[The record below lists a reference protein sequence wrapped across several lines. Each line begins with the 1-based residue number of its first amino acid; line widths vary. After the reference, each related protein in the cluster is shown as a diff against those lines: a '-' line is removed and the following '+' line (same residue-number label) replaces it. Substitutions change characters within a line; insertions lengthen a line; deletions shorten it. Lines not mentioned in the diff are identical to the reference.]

1 MSVLAHLYANA
12 PKYQAI
18 LQEWMHECVES
29 EPPFGQLQSFT
40 DPARAVDHT
49 EIVEQQAGRT
59 LVLIH
64 RRPDTTTPPEELVLR
79 VQGFLV
85 DASLP
90 PLRRDQIPTN
100 THRLIDLKQSVTI
113 TGLGVQPFDD
123 AAAAVLAVYHQFS
136 AHLKGHHLRTWQPER
151 ANTYISLTFGNR
163 YLTAAKFSD
172 NEPHADLSEV
182 VDPFNVLQPHLS
194 SQVHLQEN
202 VVEYWERNT
211 QPNKTRRI
219 KPDAIMCGAMVE
231 LQIAFTVAKL
241 GRHDYIFLPKLRAIC
256 ILNRVVHAD
265 YNASIIKHLSTR
277 NVSPLRKVKRKVG
290 YDSDDKE
297 NASMMDL
304 PQQRLKCL
312 TLGDGVV

>member
-64 RRPDTTTPPEELVLR
+64 RHPDTTTSLEELVLR

-151 ANTYISLTFGNR
+151 ANAHLTLTFGNR
-163 YLTAAKFSD
+163 YLTAV
-172 NEPHADLSEV
+172 N
-182 VDPFNVLQPHLS
+182 
-194 SQVHLQEN
+194 QVHLQEN
-202 VVEYWERNT
+202 VVEYWQCCT
-211 QPNKTRRI
+211 QSTKPSFKRI
-219 KPDAIMCGAMVE
+219 KPDAIMPGTMVE
-231 LQIAFTVAKL
+231 LQVAFAVAKL
-241 GRHDYIFLPKLRAIC
+241 GRHDYIFLPKLRAVC
-256 ILNRVVHAD
+256 ILNRVVHTD
-265 YNASIIKHLSTR
+265 YNTLIIKLLSART
-277 NVSPLRKVKRKVG
+277 VSPLKKMKRKVG
-290 YDSDDKE
+290 YDDDNDKE
-297 NASMMDL
+297 NVDTVEA
-304 PQQRLKCL
+304 PQRRLKRL
-312 TLGDGVV
+312 TLDDNQMEVSKV